1 MNKKAEALKV
11 ELEDAIKNADK
22 AKFQELWGVVLTKY
36 WYLTKKERSS
46 YYMRFLEV
54 MCNEKNRAK

>member
-1 MNKKAEALKV
+1 MNRKAEKLKA
-11 ELEDAIKNADK
+11 ELESAIKRADK
-22 AKFQELWGVVLTKY
+22 AKFQELWEIALTKY

-46 YYMRFLEV
+46 YYMRFLEA